1 MLSCFNSDTCNTMKG
16 QHNGVAH
23 HLKDK
28 QPKLINLGCICHLE
42 NLHVALKAVMKCL
55 PVNARLI
62 PSWLTLTLSFPVV
75 LLNSPNLSP
84 YFSLNKFER
93 ILRLIFSGLLCL
105 INSHFLIT
113 KSLILSVLC
122 EEKVGVDK

>member
-1 MLSCFNSDTCNTMKG
+1 MI
-16 QHNGVAH
+16 
-23 HLKDK
+23 
-28 QPKLINLGCICHLE
+28 INE
-42 NLHVALKAVMKCL
+42 YDPFFKCL
-55 PVNARLI
+55 GKRCFVFVIEPGETFN
-62 PSWLTLTLSFPVV
+62 LTLSVPVV

-93 ILRLIFSGLLCL
+93 ILCLIFSGLLCL